1 MDKKRGKVISRESP
15 YKEQIIS
22 GLKPKKTRSRI
33 DDGSIIRRNKINN
46 ILNESIGTPRGMN
59 SQDLIT

>member
-22 GLKPKKTRSRI
+22 GLKPKKTKSRN
-33 DDGSIIRRNKINN
+33 DDGSIIRKNKINN
-46 ILNESIGTPRGMN
+46 ILNESIGTPRGKN